1 MSAENIRS
9 SKRDASDHLDLGIA
23 DGFCRR
29 SARARRANSKVTI
42 AILTNAQAADQ
53 RSMLGYGELL
63 LDAAR
68 QSGYD
73 VTEIRP
79 SSFFGHRLPARVNG
93 LLRKIANN
101 LDRFAVTPL
110 KLAGKRADVVHVVD
124 PGNVVYLPFLRHRR
138 SIVTVH
144 DMIPYLARD
153 GKLPGWQPTRTGR
166 WLLNRITTRLA
177 KVDHIICVSNA
188 TRRDLLNYVDISEK
202 HVSVIHNAVFQPMEP
217 ASIEACADLRTRL
230 SLPSDAPLILHVGR
244 NFYKNRETVFEV
256 ASRVQQERP
265 DVHLV
270 VLGELTSELEA
281 CAERLGRGE
290 KLHVL
295 THVMRADMATLYTT
309 ASVLLFPSL
318 YEGFGL
324 PVLEAQM
331 CGTPVVCS
339 NAASLTEVATESSIL
354 CDPHDVK
361 GLTGAVLSS
370 LGKRVP
376 PQLAEGDLTRW
387 QITHGQIYAAVLASP
402 ARLKERGELA

>member
-1 MSAENIRS
+1 MI
-9 SKRDASDHLDLGIA
+9 
-23 DGFCRR
+23 
-29 SARARRANSKVTI
+29 
-42 AILTNAQAADQ
+42 
-53 RSMLGYGELL
+53 GYGEMLL
-63 LDAAR
+63 VAAG
-68 QSGYD
+68 QSGHK
-73 VTEIRP
+73 VVEFRP
-79 SSFFGHRLPARVNG
+79 ASLFGRLLPRRLTG
-93 LLRKIANN
+93 LSRKLANN
-101 LDRFAVTPL
+101 LDRFVVTPI
-110 KLAGKRADVVHVVD
+110 KLVGKKADIVHVVD
-124 PGNVVYLPFLRHRR
+124 PGNVVYLPFIRHSL

-153 GKLPGWQPTRTGR
+153 GKLPGWRPTRTGR
-166 WLLNRITTRLA
+166 WLMNRIITRLA

-188 TRRDLLNYVDISEK
+188 TSRDLLNYVDISEK

-217 ASIEACADLRTRL
+217 ASIETCADLRTRL
-230 SLPSDAPLILHVGR
+230 FLPSEAPLILHVGR

-270 VLGELTSELEA
+270 VLGELTSELEVY
-281 CAERLGRGE
+281 AERLGLGE

-339 NAASLTEVATESSIL
+339 NAASFPEVAIGSSTL
-354 CDPHDVK
+354 CNPHDVK
-361 GLTGAVLSS
+361 GLSVAVLSS
-370 LGKRVP
+370 LGMRVS
-376 PQLAEGDLTRW
+376 PQLAEGDHTRW
-387 QITHGQIYAAVLASP
+387 QRTHGQIYSAVLASP
-402 ARLKERGELA
+402 ARLKMGNEPA